1 MTSDLNLICELKL
14 QVVFFLAV
22 LVTNIFST
30 YSTKWKMI
38 ILGRDILML

>member
-1 MTSDLNLICELKL
+1 MTSDVNLICELKL

-38 ILGRDILML
+38 IPGRDILML